1 MYPPPLNKLKTSDK
15 NKEKMDN
22 RGKVNDPWRSG
33 PCDFR
38 VVAWGLE
45 GPRGPDGPPT
55 PRGEETA
62 RNLWGQR
69 IHRADG
75 EEKGELPRG
84 GGKREPL
91 PSADPRRTGASR
103 AKNRQRGAGGGT
115 RRVTAPGLSGF
126 PTAKHRS
133 EPETRRLH
141 SRRCQAWTEGSSRPT
156 QQSRTAEGELS
167 QQTLALT
174 DV

>member
-115 RRVTAPGLSGF
+115 RRVTAPGLSEF

-141 SRRCQAWTEGSSRPT
+141 SRRCQAWTEGRSRPT
-156 QQSRTAEGELS
+156 QQS
-167 QQTLALT
+167 
-174 DV
+174 